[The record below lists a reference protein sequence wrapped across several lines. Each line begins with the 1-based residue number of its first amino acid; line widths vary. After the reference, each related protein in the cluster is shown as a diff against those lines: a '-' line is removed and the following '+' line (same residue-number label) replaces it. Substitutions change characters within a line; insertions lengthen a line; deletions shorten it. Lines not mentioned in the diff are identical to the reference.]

1 MWSLWGCS
9 FIMPIVGLFS
19 GTMPFTSATA
29 ATSAKRMR
37 NGVAEAAKAVAN
49 STQVARA
56 AIQRRFSAPGG
67 RVKSP
72 LPGVTIAPPASAPPR
87 TSEAVGRFTYA
98 PGDAFMYEQRRTG
111 PAYDA
116 MVAGVAATVAVDRLE
131 FEVGHSYWDDNVR

>member
-1 MWSLWGCS
+1 MVALGVLIYHANCRSLFRYNAVHVSYCCH
-9 FIMPIVGLFS
+9 
-19 GTMPFTSATA
+19 
-29 ATSAKRMR
+29 KREADAH
-37 NGVAEAAKAVAN
+37 GVAEAAKAVAN
-49 STQVARA
+49 STLVARA